1 MNKDLPIW
9 IMEPEL
15 TQKRDLSARKLFEG
29 GQKAALIP
37 ETPSI
42 DDIKQQLRG
51 IREHARQNINSLV
64 EELQTNLGHQYQQV
78 EVKLAVDN
86 IEAVRYITEVSD
98 EIRIVSTNNSSIVC
112 QELKPGLIANGFT
125 VINSYLDEFEA
136 KKREI
141 LDYWDLPGL
150 KDKNLRGTFD
160 VSIKMAGPADTENR
174 KYLALL
180 GVNAIAAED
189 GTVFF
194 LEHFSNIYNDL
205 RQANKVILVVG
216 LDKIVKGRQ
225 DATFQTKCMGIFGM
239 ESVLLGIEPKPTK
252 TSSIAEL
259 SLPPG
264 DREKELHLLILDN
277 GRTNLLRGNFSELF
291 LCIGCRAC
299 NQHCPIR
306 HSFTEVDYIWTPK
319 NYLSQLLYGTS
330 SSIDVC
336 LHCEACRLECPLDI
350 DLPLLMWQ
358 AKIDYVSKH
367 SRSLKHKILGM
378 AEMLAKLGTAFA
390 PLGNW
395 TMRIKLARIPMEII
409 TGIDRRTN
417 LPIFHS
423 QTFRKWFKKN
433 A

>member
-42 DDIKQQLRG
+42 DDIKQQLRE

-160 VSIKMAGPADTENR
+160 VSIKMAGPADTENK

-358 AKIDYVSKH
+358 AKIDYISKH

>member
-1 MNKDLPIW
+1 MNQDLPIW

-29 GQKAALIP
+29 GQKKALIP

-42 DDIKQQLRG
+42 DDIKQQLRE

-78 EVKLAVDN
+78 EVKLAADN
-86 IEAVRYITEVSD
+86 IEAVRYITEISD
-98 EIRIVSTNNSSIVC
+98 GIGIVSTNNSSIVS
-112 QELKPGLIANGFT
+112 QELKPGLLANGFT

-150 KDKNLRGTFD
+150 RDKNLLGTFD
-160 VSIKMAGPADTENR
+160 VSLKMAGLADTENK

-189 GTVFF
+189 GTVF
-194 LEHFSNIYNDL
+194 LLQHFSNIYNDL
-205 RQANKVILVVG
+205 KQANKVILVVG
-216 LDKIVKGRQ
+216 LDKIVKSRQ
-225 DATFQTKCMGIFGM
+225 DAAFQTKCMGIFGM
-239 ESVLLGIEPKPTK
+239 ESVLLGIEPKPSK
-252 TSSIAEL
+252 PPSIAEL

-264 DREKELHLLILDN
+264 GKGRELHLLILDN
-277 GRTNLLRGNFSELF
+277 GRTNLLRGDFGELF

-336 LHCEACRLECPLDI
+336 LHCEACRLECPVDI

-358 AKIDYVSKH
+358 AKIDYISKH
-367 SRSLKHKILGM
+367 GRSLKHKILGTP
-378 AEMLAKLGTAFA
+378 EMLAKLGTAFA
-390 PLGNW
+390 LLANW
-395 TMRIKLARIPMEII
+395 MMRLKLARIPMEII
-409 TGIDRRTN
+409 TGIDRRTD
-417 LPIFHS
+417 LPTFHFK
-423 QTFRKWFKKN
+423 TFRKWFEKN